1 MNPFHVRA
9 MTAYL
14 AIVTA
19 QKMEIVPIA
28 CVRIANEPFKR
39 REFKLV

>member
-39 REFKLV
+39 